1 MIDINFLRE
10 NTSQA
15 VEKLSLRGFH
25 FNSKLFLELE
35 EERKKIQIK
44 TQELQE
50 VRNQLSKK
58 IGVEKSLL
66 KNTDDLMREVSK
78 TSADL
83 KMIEIQLH
91 EVQQKINDYLME
103 IPNLPHPTVPIGK
116 NEADNIV
123 IREVGSKKKFD
134 FEVKDHVDVAS
145 KLGLDFD
152 LGSKLSGSRFTLMRN
167 QIARLHR
174 AIGQFMLDVQ
184 VNEHGYEECYT
195 PFLVN
200 ADSLVGTGQLPKFE
214 EDLFLTK
221 KGEND
226 LLYLIPTGEVPLTNI
241 VRNSIQEEGD
251 LPIKLTTLTP
261 CFRSEAG
268 SYGKDTRGMIRQHQF
283 EKVEMVQITHPD
295 KSYKALEEMVNHAEN
310 ILTKLEL
317 PYRVVSLCSGDM
329 GFSASKT
336 YDLEVWLPSQ
346 NVYREISSVSNC
358 ESFQARRM
366 MARFKDDSKKNKLVH
381 TLNGS
386 GLAVGRALVAVI
398 ENNQTKEGYI
408 NIPSAL
414 VSYMNGLKVIKI

>member
-123 IREVGSKKKFD
+123 IREVGSKKNLIL
-134 FEVKDHVDVAS
+134 
-145 KLGLDFD
+145 KL
-152 LGSKLSGSRFTLMRN
+152 KIMLMLPRN
-167 QIARLHR
+167 W
-174 AIGQFMLDVQ
+174 V
-184 VNEHGYEECYT
+184 
-195 PFLVN
+195 
-200 ADSLVGTGQLPKFE
+200 
-214 EDLFLTK
+214 
-221 KGEND
+221 
-226 LLYLIPTGEVPLTNI
+226 LILI
-241 VRNSIQEEGD
+241 
-251 LPIKLTTLTP
+251 
-261 CFRSEAG
+261 
-268 SYGKDTRGMIRQHQF
+268 
-283 EKVEMVQITHPD
+283 
-295 KSYKALEEMVNHAEN
+295 
-310 ILTKLEL
+310 
-317 PYRVVSLCSGDM
+317 
-329 GFSASKT
+329 
-336 YDLEVWLPSQ
+336 
-346 NVYREISSVSNC
+346 
-358 ESFQARRM
+358 
-366 MARFKDDSKKNKLVH
+366 
-381 TLNGS
+381 
-386 GLAVGRALVAVI
+386 
-398 ENNQTKEGYI
+398 
-408 NIPSAL
+408 
-414 VSYMNGLKVIKI
+414 

>member
-123 IREVGSKKKFD
+123 IREVGSKKNLIL
-134 FEVKDHVDVAS
+134 
-145 KLGLDFD
+145 KL
-152 LGSKLSGSRFTLMRN
+152 KIMLMLPRN
-167 QIARLHR
+167 
-174 AIGQFMLDVQ
+174 
-184 VNEHGYEECYT
+184 
-195 PFLVN
+195 
-200 ADSLVGTGQLPKFE
+200 
-214 EDLFLTK
+214 
-221 KGEND
+221 
-226 LLYLIPTGEVPLTNI
+226 
-241 VRNSIQEEGD
+241 
-251 LPIKLTTLTP
+251 
-261 CFRSEAG
+261 
-268 SYGKDTRGMIRQHQF
+268 
-283 EKVEMVQITHPD
+283 
-295 KSYKALEEMVNHAEN
+295 
-310 ILTKLEL
+310 
-317 PYRVVSLCSGDM
+317 
-329 GFSASKT
+329 
-336 YDLEVWLPSQ
+336 
-346 NVYREISSVSNC
+346 
-358 ESFQARRM
+358 
-366 MARFKDDSKKNKLVH
+366 
-381 TLNGS
+381 
-386 GLAVGRALVAVI
+386 
-398 ENNQTKEGYI
+398 
-408 NIPSAL
+408 
-414 VSYMNGLKVIKI
+414 

>member
-195 PFLVN
+195 PYLVN
-200 ADSLVGTGQLPKFE
+200 TDSLVGTGQLPKFE

-241 VRNSIQEEGD
+241 VRNSI
-251 LPIKLTTLTP
+251 
-261 CFRSEAG
+261 
-268 SYGKDTRGMIRQHQF
+268 
-283 EKVEMVQITHPD
+283 
-295 KSYKALEEMVNHAEN
+295 
-310 ILTKLEL
+310 
-317 PYRVVSLCSGDM
+317 
-329 GFSASKT
+329 
-336 YDLEVWLPSQ
+336 
-346 NVYREISSVSNC
+346 
-358 ESFQARRM
+358 
-366 MARFKDDSKKNKLVH
+366 
-381 TLNGS
+381 
-386 GLAVGRALVAVI
+386 
-398 ENNQTKEGYI
+398 
-408 NIPSAL
+408 
-414 VSYMNGLKVIKI
+414 